1 MRMQSGL
8 AILLPLAALS
18 ACTAPPATDHSA
30 DSESVTC
37 STPEKDDAPTKGSI
51 KGPRAST
58 QRSDGTQ
65 SDCPT
70 CPPPC

>member
-1 MRMQSGL
+1 MRFRPGL

-18 ACTAPPATDHSA
+18 ACTAPPVAEQGADPAT
-30 DSESVTC
+30 VTC
-37 STPEKDDAPTKGSI
+37 STREKDDAPTKDAI